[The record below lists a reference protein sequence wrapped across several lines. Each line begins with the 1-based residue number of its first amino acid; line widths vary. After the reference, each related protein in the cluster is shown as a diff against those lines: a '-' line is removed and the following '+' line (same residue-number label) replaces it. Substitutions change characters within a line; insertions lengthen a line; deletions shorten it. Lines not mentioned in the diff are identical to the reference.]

1 MRYAKQIV
9 VKANPINGANMPQ
22 MSLAQG
28 ILPLTQGAAGA
39 ALDAIDFIAAVV
51 RGFNAT
57 DIASIVKPIC
67 ANTVNQNECD
77 EWPPFKWT
85 AQ

>member
-1 MRYAKQIV
+1 
-9 VKANPINGANMPQ
+9 MPQ

-28 ILPLTQGAAGA
+28 ILPLTQGAADA

-57 DIASIVKPIC
+57 DITSIV
-67 ANTVNQNECD
+67 NRS
-77 EWPPFKWT
+77 
-85 AQ
+85 AQIRSIK